1 MSVKG
6 IVKNKPLLSIL
17 SASLIF
23 MMCTMLIG
31 AINVY
36 LFKDY
41 FSNASALS
49 LIGFVQ
55 TAAVFVAMPIA
66 KPCVAKFGKKE
77 TASIGMLLAGE
88 YMGYC
93 TSCQTYLRYNS
104 SSFQR

>member
-1 MSVKG
+1 MQKRKSVKG

-17 SASLIF
+17 AASLIF

-66 KPCVAKFGKKE
+66 NHALLNLVKKKRR
-77 TASIGMLLAGE
+77 
-88 YMGYC
+88 
-93 TSCQTYLRYNS
+93 Q
-104 SSFQR
+104 